1 VEKGW
6 ELFELHG
13 LWWAYRGEL
22 PPPEAFTRGLVG
34 GTLVV
39 IVVVDDIDQSDSLSH
54 LAPRLPAVPRRC
66 YARRSRPSGAAG
78 RRSLAGRACPE
89 STAAVEHQQN
99 DST

>member
-6 ELFELHG
+6 ELVELHG

-34 GTLVV
+34 GTFVV

-54 LAPRLPAVPRRC
+54 LAPRRRRRPDGATRG
-66 YARRSRPSGAAG
+66 ARGPSGAAG
-78 RRSLAGRACPE
+78 RRSLAGRACPD
-89 STAAVEHQQN
+89 TATCRLQQN
-99 DST
+99 NST